1 MIKFF
6 KAVIIG
12 APASGK
18 GTISSRIINYFDV
31 KHVSSGD
38 ILRSNMSMNTDL
50 GLKVK
55 QYVNKGHLV
64 PDELMISLISNELG
78 LLKNNNWILDGFPRT
93 KEQAE
98 ELFTKEPIYVALNL
112 IVPFE
117 IIVERVKGRWIHERS
132 GRVYNTE
139 YSPPKVTGKDDVTG
153 EDLIQRPDDQPEAV
167 MKRLEIYSESINPI
181 LDFYRK
187 KGILKD
193 FRGKTSNEIWPLVY
207 NFLKNYMT
215 PKAEFNQQIN

>member
-1 MIKFF
+1 MIKAF

-18 GTISSRIINYFDV
+18 GTISSRIIKYFEV

-38 ILRSNMSMNTDL
+38 ILRSHMSRNTDF

-64 PDELMISLISNELG
+64 PDELMISLIKSELG
-78 LLKNNNWILDGFPRT
+78 LLKNNNWLLDGFPRT
-93 KEQAE
+93 REQAE
-98 ELFTKEPIYVALNL
+98 ELYTKEPIDVALNL

-117 IIVERVKGRWIHERS
+117 IIIERVKGRWIHEPS
-132 GRVYNTE
+132 GRIYNTE
-139 YSPPKVTGKDDVTG
+139 YSPPKITGKDDVTG
-153 EDLIQRPDDQPEAV
+153 EELIQRPDDQPEAV
-167 MKRLEIYSESINPI
+167 RKRLEVYSDSINPV

-187 KGILKD
+187 KGILQD
-193 FRGKTSNEIWPLVY
+193 FKGNTSDEIWPLVY
-207 NFLKNYMT
+207 NFLKKYMV
-215 PKAEFNQQIN
+215 PKAELH